1 MARDTVGTMLQ
12 SFEAV
17 KQAIG
22 LDIPQ
27 MIKDVST
34 GGLVGRQ
41 AEREGTQEN
50 LEKTEKMDAT
60 ENQ

>member
-1 MARDTVGTMLQ
+1 MARDTAGTMLQ

-17 KQAIG
+17 KQAVG

-34 GGLVGRQ
+34 AGLVGRQ
-41 AEREGTQEN
+41 TKREETQEN
-50 LEKTEKMDAT
+50 LEKPEKMDAT

>member
-1 MARDTVGTMLQ
+1 MLQ

-17 KQAIG
+17 KQAVG

-41 AEREGTQEN
+41 AKREGTQEN
-50 LEKTEKMDAT
+50 LEKPEKMDAT